1 MLKCIN
7 SCLWIA
13 YTFNFI
19 YYFVYFIKKGQFI
32 DSEALGIKSQKIRFD
47 SNEGLICS
55 DVLH

>member
-1 MLKCIN
+1 MLKCMN

-32 DSEALGIKSQKIRFD
+32 DSEALGSHKVRFD